1 MGNCEIVGGIDDTNP
16 QGGNISF
23 EAGTLK
29 LVGEAKA
36 NGKILLPNNKNVKL
50 VVASEFTGDV
60 TVWRD
65 GSAGK
70 VGGTAKYASCT
81 GKFTGSVKTSNCG
94 SEDSALLMKRS
105 GKSLQYSKLVKLEAE

>member
-1 MGNCEIVGGIDDTNP
+1 
-16 QGGNISF
+16 
-23 EAGTLK
+23 
-29 LVGEAKA
+29 
-36 NGKILLPNNKNVKL
+36 
-50 VVASEFTGDV
+50 
-60 TVWRD
+60 VWRD

-81 GKFTGSVKTSNCG
+81 GKFTGSVKNGNCG